1 MPTEPRTVRF
11 NRQTFKVLGDRRIR
25 GEDYLV
31 VGHYGNGERSREHVL
46 QVLGKHRHKEK
57 VIHCLKN
64 SKNNW
69 RRINHLDRIQGSH
82 LPFAGITSIGK
93 SGNELFVVM
102 EHIRGK
108 SLRHNLR
115 MEKRLTAYQAI
126 RLYSQLVRQLCN
138 LYRTTGIIH
147 GDIAPENLI
156 VSPQGTRLVLIDFGS
171 SFRFTDSQNKDKG
184 DGGRAI
190 YQSPSQLAGK
200 PATRLCEQFSA
211 ASVFYEMLTR
221 KMPFNVVEKTEPRC
235 RNSLIKPPSENATE
249 ISDLPS
255 RVWQAVDEHV
265 SRAASLKPES
275 RFATINE
282 WQESAN
288 NLRDYS
294 NRPELAPELKT
305 GIVSSLIKSLFG
317 RGED

>member
-1 MPTEPRTVRF
+1 
-11 NRQTFKVLGDRRIR
+11 
-25 GEDYLV
+25 
-31 VGHYGNGERSREHVL
+31 
-46 QVLGKHRHKEK
+46 
-57 VIHCLKN
+57 
-64 SKNNW
+64 
-69 RRINHLDRIQGSH
+69 
-82 LPFAGITSIGK
+82 
-93 SGNELFVVM
+93 
-102 EHIRGK
+102 
-108 SLRHNLR
+108 
-115 MEKRLTAYQAI
+115 
-126 RLYSQLVRQLCN
+126 
-138 LYRTTGIIH
+138 
-147 GDIAPENLI
+147 
-156 VSPQGTRLVLIDFGS
+156 
-171 SFRFTDSQNKDKG
+171 
-184 DGGRAI
+184 
-190 YQSPSQLAGK
+190 
-200 PATRLCEQFSA
+200 
-211 ASVFYEMLTR
+211 
-221 KMPFNVVEKTEPRC
+221 MPFNVVEKTEPRC